1 MLTENTDTIPN
12 NFTLMRRVKLT
23 RGLNYGSNVSL
34 QWEMENDLSSS
45 YPTEGVCKLLV
56 TFLIELKK
64 KKKTPLLTLK
74 LFEIY
79 TWRNL
84 NGH

>member
-1 MLTENTDTIPN
+1 MPIN
-12 NFTLMRRVKLT
+12 
-23 RGLNYGSNVSL
+23 GSNASL
-34 QWEMENDLSSS
+34 KWEVENDLSSS

-64 KKKTPLLTLK
+64 KTILLLTLK
-74 LFEIY
+74 LLEIH

-84 NGH
+84 NVY

>member
-1 MLTENTDTIPN
+1 
-12 NFTLMRRVKLT
+12 MRRVKLT

-64 KKKTPLLTLK
+64 KKKDTITHIETIRNIYLAQFEWPLTGICLHPK
-74 LFEIY
+74 VRF
-79 TWRNL
+79 
-84 NGH
+84 

>member
-1 MLTENTDTIPN
+1 MLTVNTDQKQT
-12 NFTLMRRVKLT
+12 NFTPIRVKLT

-34 QWEMENDLSSS
+34 QCEVENDLSSS

-56 TFLIELKK
+56 TFLIKLKE
-64 KKKTPLLTLK
+64 KKTPLLTLK
-74 LFEIY
+74 LLEIY
-79 TWRNL
+79 TCRNL